1 MAEKKTDAKKKEK
14 ATKAK
19 RATEARVATK
29 TLRGQ
34 KSDPSTPTKTQAKAA
49 PKAAAKPAAKPA
61 PKRAVA
67 RPVTRAVVKAPERER
82 IERRTA
88 EAAAA
93 PKPKREPRPLPT
105 APAGQAPVIGTD
117 GAVAGTVELPEVIAK
132 VVARTGVLYQAL
144 AATAANAR
152 QATAATRNRARVKG
166 GGAKP
171 WRQKGTGRA
180 RAGSTRSPLWRH
192 GGVVFGPNGRKFEQ
206 RLPEKMRRA
215 AFAEAMAS
223 RAGEGRLLVYEGLS
237 FNGDRPK
244 TRMVIEW
251 LGKVGDTGSALFV
264 TGELDVA
271 AAQATANARD
281 VGLRTVGTLR
291 TEDVMR
297 HDTIF
302 VRRDAL
308 EAVATRAGGTA

>member
-1 MAEKKTDAKKKEK
+1 MADKKDAKKAVKPKKPAAK
-14 ATKAK
+14 AAAPKA
-19 RATEARVATK
+19 A
-29 TLRGQ
+29 
-34 KSDPSTPTKTQAKAA
+34 AKAA
-49 PKAAAKPAAKPA
+49 PKAAAAKPKAA

-67 RPVTRAVVKAPERER
+67 RPVTRAAAKPVERER
-82 IERRTA
+82 
-88 EAAAA
+88 A
-93 PKPKREPRPLPT
+93 PKPAAQAATPRPKREPRPLPS
-105 APAGQAPVIGTD
+105 APAGQAPVIGLD
-117 GAVAGTVELPEVIAK
+117 GAVAGTVDLPAAIASAK
-132 VVARTGVLYQAL
+132 KRAGVLFQAL
-144 AATAANAR
+144 TASAANAR
-152 QATAATRNRARVKG
+152 QATAATKNRARVSG

-192 GGVVFGPNGRKFEQ
+192 GGVVFGPNGRRFEQ
-206 RLPEKMRRA
+206 RMPEKMRRA